1 MAQKLMTK
9 IKSGSTVTPKPG
21 FGLNAVM
28 ISGALFFVIPIISA
42 FIFSVQ
48 VGDGTYSI
56 FAYVRMLQDPG
67 LASSL
72 WLSTRLALMTVA
84 IVLLLMVPTVTWL
97 HIRAQRAKRIVE
109 FITLLPLIIPPVVTA
124 LGILNSMP
132 GFLLNTPYLLGF
144 VYGVLAM
151 PYTYRS
157 LDSGLNA
164 IDVRTLVDAARGLG
178 ASWRQVLSGII
189 APNIKSAIFG
199 AVFLAVAL
207 VLGEYVVA
215 SLLLWDTLPSWM
227 AIVGQAD
234 AEGAVAVSVL
244 SLLFVWILLM
254 GLSLLDRRR
263 KVRVNVGG
271 MA

>member
-1 MAQKLMTK
+1 MRRNNLL
-9 IKSGSTVTPKPG
+9 GSTVAPKTG
-21 FGLNAVM
+21 LGLNLVL
-28 ISGALFFVIPIISA
+28 ISVFLFFLIPMFSA
-42 FIFSVQ
+42 FLFSIQ

-72 WLSTRLALMTVA
+72 WLSTRLALMTIG
-84 IVLLLMVPTVTWL
+84 IVLILMVPTVTWL
-97 HIRAQRAKRIVE
+97 HIRAQKAKRVVE

-132 GFLLNTPYLLGF
+132 NFLLNSPYLLGF
-144 VYGVLAM
+144 VYGVLTM

-157 LDSGLNA
+157 LDTGLNS
-164 IDVRTLVDAARGLG
+164 IDVKTLVDAARGLG

-199 AVFLAVAL
+199 AIFLAVAL
-207 VLGEYVVA
+207 VLGEFVVA

-244 SLLFVWILLM
+244 SLIFVWLLLM
-254 GLSLLDRRR
+254 VLSLLDRKK
-263 KVRVNVGG
+263 KVQINVGG
-271 MA
+271 I